1 MGFFPPQITVLAA
14 AAEGLLGPILFM
26 SRNIGG
32 FIADVTIEEDHTD
45 ELVITEHPVE
55 RGAETTDH
63 AYKRPSTV
71 VITAGWSNSSLAA
84 LGNPFYVNLVYD
96 QFLALQRSLQPFDIV
111 TGKRIYDNMLIRR
124 ISVKTDEKTE
134 NALIATFECQEILI
148 SDTQVV
154 SNGSGATTDM
164 KDPVNNA
171 ATSDRGTING
181 ITTDSGR
188 LYVPSPAQ

>member
-1 MGFFPPQITVLAA
+1 MGFFPPQITVLVA

-26 SRNIGG
+26 NRNIGG

-71 VITAGWSNSSLAA
+71 VITAGWSNSSLAG

-96 QFLALQRSLQPFDIV
+96 QFLALQRSLQPFSIT

-181 ITTDSGR
+181 VTTDSGR
-188 LYVPSPAQ
+188 LYVPGPAQ